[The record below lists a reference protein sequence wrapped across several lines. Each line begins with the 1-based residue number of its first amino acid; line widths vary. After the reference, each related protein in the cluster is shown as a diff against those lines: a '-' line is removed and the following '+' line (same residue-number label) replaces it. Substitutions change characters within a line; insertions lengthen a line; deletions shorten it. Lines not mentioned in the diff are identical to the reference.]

1 MKKLKNISKLINL
14 MSQHYTNSMD
24 EICVPVIKKIL
35 GHYLEL
41 NPNYNNGLKYI
52 LKGTLIVFVSVPVI
66 AQQLVWIQNYSFG
79 CFLWLLV
86 NVFLIWSIYKYP
98 IE

>member
-14 MSQHYTNSMD
+14 MNSMD

-41 NPNYNNGLKYI
+41 NPDYNNGLQRN
-52 LKGTLIVFVSVPVI
+52 
-66 AQQLVWIQNYSFG
+66 QQPNGKVH
-79 CFLWLLV
+79 
-86 NVFLIWSIYKYP
+86 KRKK
-98 IE
+98 

>member
-1 MKKLKNISKLINL
+1 MKKLKNILKLTNL

-41 NPNYNNGLKYI
+41 NPNYNNGLQRNQQPTSKVH
-52 LKGTLIVFVSVPVI
+52 KGKKQS
-66 AQQLVWIQNYSFG
+66 
-79 CFLWLLV
+79 
-86 NVFLIWSIYKYP
+86 
-98 IE
+98 

>member
-35 GHYLEL
+35 AHYLEL
-41 NPNYNNGLKYI
+41 NPNYNNGVQRNQQPNSKVH
-52 LKGTLIVFVSVPVI
+52 KGKKQS
-66 AQQLVWIQNYSFG
+66 
-79 CFLWLLV
+79 
-86 NVFLIWSIYKYP
+86 
-98 IE
+98 

>member
-1 MKKLKNISKLINL
+1 MTVFTVTVYMQNHKNP

-41 NPNYNNGLKYI
+41 NPNYNNGLQRH
-52 LKGTLIVFVSVPVI
+52 
-66 AQQLVWIQNYSFG
+66 QQPNSKVHRG
-79 CFLWLLV
+79 
-86 NVFLIWSIYKYP
+86 KK
-98 IE
+98 

>member
-14 MSQHYTNSMD
+14 MNQHYTNSMD

-41 NPNYNNGLKYI
+41 NPDYNNELQRN
-52 LKGTLIVFVSVPVI
+52 
-66 AQQLVWIQNYSFG
+66 QQLTSKVHKGKKQS
-79 CFLWLLV
+79 
-86 NVFLIWSIYKYP
+86 
-98 IE
+98 

>member
-1 MKKLKNISKLINL
+1 

-41 NPNYNNGLKYI
+41 NPNYNNELQRN
-52 LKGTLIVFVSVPVI
+52 
-66 AQQLVWIQNYSFG
+66 QQLTSKVHKGKKQS
-79 CFLWLLV
+79 
-86 NVFLIWSIYKYP
+86 
-98 IE
+98 

>member
-14 MSQHYTNSMD
+14 MNQHYTNSMD

-41 NPNYNNGLKYI
+41 NPDYNNGLQRN
-52 LKGTLIVFVSVPVI
+52 
-66 AQQLVWIQNYSFG
+66 QQLISKVHKGKKQS
-79 CFLWLLV
+79 
-86 NVFLIWSIYKYP
+86 
-98 IE
+98 

>member
-14 MSQHYTNSMD
+14 MRQHYTNSMD

-41 NPNYNNGLKYI
+41 NPDYNNGLQRNQQPTSKVH
-52 LKGTLIVFVSVPVI
+52 KGKEQS
-66 AQQLVWIQNYSFG
+66 
-79 CFLWLLV
+79 
-86 NVFLIWSIYKYP
+86 
-98 IE
+98 

>member
-14 MSQHYTNSMD
+14 MSQHYTNSID

-41 NPNYNNGLKYI
+41 NPNYNNGLQRNQQPNRKVH
-52 LKGTLIVFVSVPVI
+52 KGKKQP
-66 AQQLVWIQNYSFG
+66 
-79 CFLWLLV
+79 
-86 NVFLIWSIYKYP
+86 
-98 IE
+98 

>member
-1 MKKLKNISKLINL
+1 M
-14 MSQHYTNSMD
+14 NSID

-41 NPNYNNGLKYI
+41 NPNYMKYREVNSLMAKCIRERNKPYTKSEEFRKALINAEEALRNLKAFC
-52 LKGTLIVFVSVPVI
+52 K
-66 AQQLVWIQNYSFG
+66 
-79 CFLWLLV
+79 
-86 NVFLIWSIYKYP
+86 

>member
-14 MSQHYTNSMD
+14 MNQHYTNSMD

-41 NPNYNNGLKYI
+41 NPDYNNELQRNQQSNGKVH
-52 LKGTLIVFVSVPVI
+52 KGKKQS
-66 AQQLVWIQNYSFG
+66 
-79 CFLWLLV
+79 
-86 NVFLIWSIYKYP
+86 
-98 IE
+98 

>member
-41 NPNYNNGLKYI
+41 NPNYNDGVQRNQQSNDKVH
-52 LKGTLIVFVSVPVI
+52 KGKKQS
-66 AQQLVWIQNYSFG
+66 
-79 CFLWLLV
+79 
-86 NVFLIWSIYKYP
+86 
-98 IE
+98 

>member
-41 NPNYNNGLKYI
+41 NPDYNNELQRNQQPTRKMH
-52 LKGTLIVFVSVPVI
+52 KGKKQS
-66 AQQLVWIQNYSFG
+66 
-79 CFLWLLV
+79 
-86 NVFLIWSIYKYP
+86 
-98 IE
+98 

>member
-14 MSQHYTNSMD
+14 MSQQYTNSMD

-41 NPNYNNGLKYI
+41 NPDYNNGLQRN
-52 LKGTLIVFVSVPVI
+52 
-66 AQQLVWIQNYSFG
+66 QQLNSKVHKGKKQSKGN
-79 CFLWLLV
+79 
-86 NVFLIWSIYKYP
+86 K
-98 IE
+98 